1 MTIRALA
8 LAAALA
14 AAAPAAAHYHRP
26 ALQDAFDPA
35 LLRIDETRYLGQP
48 VPDVEV
54 MTESGP
60 ARLHSLIAERPTI
73 LLLAYYTCDGACL
86 TTIQN
91 LARVL
96 RAVDGPEHRV
106 VVASFDANDSLE
118 NLRHVKSTLDRVPDS
133 WTFGLL
139 PREESARLTQSVGFT
154 FFFSERDRAFIHPSV
169 LVFLSPKADVMRY
182 LYGTEPRAQDIELA
196 LIETRDRVQGF
207 NDLVDAVKLTC
218 YRYDPARSRYVLHPT
233 LIFGGIG
240 LGVLGMTGLFAFSC
254 KRHSKGGQ

>member
-1 MTIRALA
+1 VTIRVLV

-14 AAAPAAAHYHRP
+14 ASAPAAAQYNRP

-35 LLRIDETRYLGQP
+35 LLRIDEGRYLGQP
-48 VPDVEV
+48 VPDVQV

-60 ARLHSLIAERPTI
+60 VRLHSLIAERPTI

-96 RAVDGPEHRV
+96 RAVDGPDYRV

-154 FFFSERDRAFIHPSV
+154 FFFSERDRAFIHPGV
-169 LVFLSPKADVMRY
+169 LVFLSPKAEVMRY
-182 LYGTEPRAQDIELA
+182 LYGAEPRVQDIELA
-196 LIETRDRVQGF
+196 LIETRERVERL
-207 NDLVDAVKLTC
+207 NDWVDAVRLIC
-218 YRYDPARSRYVLHPT
+218 YRYDSARSRYVLHPT

-240 LGVLGMTGLFAFSC
+240 LGVLGMTGLLAFLY
-254 KRHSKGGQ
+254 KRDSRGGQ